1 MNKKED
7 NLANIQENS
16 EVANPNLNS
25 LEKKLKTSNK
35 KERALKDILDWVNA
49 AVIKLSKNGI
59 LLYCNY
65 LFLDL
70 VKPEL
75 NQIIGKKFSPSM
87 FIDIIEDEDEIGKFI
102 EEIPLPHSAGQ
113 TFITLNKTK
122 TGKERWLWWNVRSRM
137 SAKGNLKG
145 YIITGVNISKRKEFE
160 IELNKKNKEIEQNNL
175 KLRSINKELEKSNN
189 EIVKKSIELIN
200 SELRFRNMSE
210 SIPFG
215 IYVCNP
221 EGGNEFVNKE
231 YCKLSGL
238 SFDEALDSGWKKA
251 IHPEDLEMVKKRWL
265 RGIQKSPVNYN
276 VIYRIKNTK
285 NKKIIKVHSIASEMV
300 NEGVIIGYVG
310 ILEDIT
316 KKEKL
321 LNKLK
326 NYELIIRNSSEMMSL
341 VDKDFRY
348 LVVNDSY
355 VQAHNLKKHEIEGK
369 TTEELWGKEIFEE
382 KIKDKFL
389 EVFSGK
395 QIRFQDWFSY
405 KNLGNKFMD
414 VTYQPVL
421 GSRGKVEAITVNTL
435 DITDLKNTQVE
446 LEKAKNEAEKAN
458 KAKSEF
464 LANMSHEIRT
474 PLNSVIGF
482 TELLETQIEDINHQ
496 KHLRS
501 IKAGGRALLTIINDI
516 LDLSKIEAGKMEL
529 SYEPIN
535 FHTLVDEISQIFSIQ
550 FDEKKLTFETEL
562 SPSLPD
568 YAFLD
573 EIRLRQ
579 ILFNLV
585 GNAIKFTEKGGIK
598 LTIKELNKRND
609 KSTIQITVRDSGIG
623 IPKDQQE
630 NIFKAF
636 KQQAGQNTRR
646 YGGTGLGL
654 TISKKLVEA
663 MNGQISLQSVESQ
676 YTEFTIVFKEV
687 DTSNQLKQEKELLK
701 NLEFEIRYDKS
712 NIIVIDKDKNNCR
725 LIKENFLN
733 SNLNIISISDG
744 DKNLIGPVNQKP
756 RLILLDV
763 NIKDNEGYE
772 ILQWIKEQKKFKNIP
787 VVAMSTGVIKPLD
800 YGFNDY
806 LSKPIKRTELISTI
820 SKYIPHRKIRI
831 SKEKKQHFEPSA
843 EIENIKTHP
852 NYELIKNQLINKF
865 LTEWKKVTRD
875 SLSDDIEK
883 FAKELELFSLEYN
896 LKPVHEYAN
905 SLLEHLSSF
914 DLTEITVG
922 LNSFPKI
929 IQNLIPENYE
939 EFMK

>member
-1 MNKKED
+1 MKED
-7 NLANIQENS
+7 ISENTQQNTDEEKPLLS
-16 EVANPNLNS
+16 P
-25 LEKKLKTSNK
+25 LEKKLKAANK
-35 KERALKDILDWVNA
+35 KERELIDILDWVNA

-59 LLYCNY
+59 VLYSNY

-70 VKPEL
+70 IKL
-75 NQIIGKKFSPSM
+75 DINQLIGKKFSPSM
-87 FIDIIEDEDEIGKFI
+87 FIKIIKDEDDIVQFI
-102 EEIPLPHSAGQ
+102 EEIPVPHTAGQ

-122 TGKERWLWWNVRSRM
+122 TGKERWLWWNVRSRI

-160 IELNKKNKEIEQNNL
+160 IELNKKNKEIEQSNL
-175 KLRSINKELEKSNN
+175 KLRLTNQELEKSNN

-238 SFDEALDSGWKKA
+238 TFQEAMENGWKKA
-251 IHPEDLEMVKKRWL
+251 IHPEDLEMVQKRWI
-265 RGIQKSPVNYN
+265 RGIHKSPVNFN
-276 VIYRIKNTK
+276 IIYRIRNAK
-285 NKKIIKVHSIASEMV
+285 NKKVIKVHSVASEMV
-300 NEGVIIGYVG
+300 NEGVLIGYVG
-310 ILEDIT
+310 IIEDIT

-341 VDKDFRY
+341 IDKEFKY
-348 LVVNDSY
+348 QVVNDSY
-355 VQAHNLKKHEIEGK
+355 VQAHSMKKHEIEGK
-369 TTEELWGKEIFEE
+369 TTEELWGKEIFED
-382 KIKDKFL
+382 KIKEKFL
-389 EVFSGK
+389 EAFAGK
-395 QIRFQDWFSY
+395 QVRFQDWFSY
-405 KNLGNKFMD
+405 KNLGTKFMD
-414 VTYQPVL
+414 VTYQPIF
-421 GSRGKVEAITVNTL
+421 GPRGKVEAITVNTS

-482 TELLETQIEDINHQ
+482 TELLETQIENINHQ
-496 KHLRS
+496 KHLKS

-535 FHTLVDEISQIFSIQ
+535 FHTLVEEILQIFSIQ
-550 FDEKKLTFETEL
+550 LDEKKLTFETKL
-562 SPSLPD
+562 SRKLPD
-568 YAFLD
+568 YVLLD

-598 LTIKELNKRND
+598 LTIKELNRGND
-609 KSTIQITVRDSGIG
+609 KSTIQIIVRDSGIG
-623 IPKDQQE
+623 IPKDQQDY
-630 NIFKAF
+630 IFKAF

-663 MNGQISLQSVESQ
+663 MNGEISLQSIEKQ
-676 YTEFTIVFKEV
+676 YSEFTIIFKDV
-687 DTSNQLKQEKELLK
+687 DTSNQIKQEKELMK
-701 NLEFEIRYDKS
+701 SSEFEIKYDKS
-712 NIIVIDKDKNNCR
+712 NILVIDKDNNNCQ
-725 LIKENFLN
+725 LIKENFMN
-733 SNLNIISISDG
+733 SNLNIISVSDG
-744 DKNLIGPVNQKP
+744 DKKQIGSLNLKP
-756 RLILLDV
+756 KLVLLDV
-763 NIKDNEGYE
+763 NIKESEGYE

-787 VVAMSTGVIKPLD
+787 IVAMSTGVIDSKE
-800 YGFNDY
+800 YGFNGY
-806 LSKPIKRTELISTI
+806 LSKPIKRSELIATI
-820 SKYIPHRKIRI
+820 LKYIRHRKIRI
-831 SKEKKQHFEPSA
+831 SKQKKENFEPNSDLK
-843 EIENIKTHP
+843 NIKMHP
-852 NYELIKNQLINKF
+852 NYEYIREQLKNKF
-865 LTEWKKVTRD
+865 FVEWKKVTRD

-883 FAKELELFSLEYN
+883 FAKELELFSIENNLEQVY
-896 LKPVHEYAN
+896 EY
-905 SLLEHLSSF
+905 SILLLEHLSSF
-914 DLTEITVG
+914 DLAEISAG

-929 IQNLIPENYE
+929 IENLIPESYG
-939 EFMK
+939 